1 MLYLTT
7 NYGGIDM
14 HKVKEI
20 VYNEIHEIETNGL
33 TSKNLSMLGD
43 LVDIY
48 KDVCNIEY
56 WNEKLRLMKND
67 TERSKIHHE
76 LAKVNEI
83 YDKKQKGILVDDE
96 TLEQYILDLI
106 IFADEIKASI
116 SRFKLDG
123 KAKTMYDS
131 LYK

>member
-1 MLYLTT
+1 
-7 NYGGIDM
+7 M

-33 TSKNLSMLGD
+33 TSKNLLMLGD

-96 TLEQYILDLI
+96 TLEQCILDLI

-123 KAKTMYDS
+123 KTKTMYDS

>member
-1 MLYLTT
+1 MLYLITY
-7 NYGGIDM
+7 YGGIDM

-33 TSKNLSMLGD
+33 TSKNLPMLGD

-67 TERSKIHHE
+67 TERSKIQHE

-83 YDKKQKGILVDDE
+83 YDKKQKGISVDDE

>member
-33 TSKNLSMLGD
+33 TSKNLPMLGD

-83 YDKKQKGILVDDE
+83 YDKKQKGISVDDE